1 MIIADENIPLPIIE
15 MLFQNNLETISI
27 FDNYRGISDI
37 DIIEL
42 AQNPPK
48 IILTEDKDF
57 GDLIFAYNQKQV
69 SVILLRY
76 HYSELTEITSV
87 LLKFLLNNIVE
98 ENSFVVITTKN
109 IRVRRIKI

>member
-15 MLFQNNLETISI
+15 SLLQNSI
-27 FDNYRGISDI
+27 EITSVYKDFRGISDI
-37 DIIEL
+37 EIIDL

-76 HYSELTEITSV
+76 HYTEMETISKI
-87 LLKFLLNNIVE
+87 LLKFLLNHTIENHSFIVI
-98 ENSFVVITTKN
+98 SPKN
-109 IRVRRIKI
+109 IRIRKI

>member
-15 MLFQNNLETISI
+15 YLLENSI
-27 FDNYRGISDI
+27 ETTSIYKEYRGISDVQII
-37 DIIEL
+37 DL

-48 IILTEDKDF
+48 IILTEDNDF

-76 HYSELTEITSV
+76 HYTEMEIISKI
-87 LLKFLLNNIVE
+87 LLKFLQNNTI
-98 ENSFVVITTKN
+98 ENHSFVVISPKN
-109 IRVRRIKI
+109 IRIRKI

>member
-15 MLFQNNLETISI
+15 SLLQNSI
-27 FDNYRGISDI
+27 EITSVYKDFRGIADI
-37 DIIEL
+37 EIIDL

-69 SVILLRY
+69 SVILLLY
-76 HYSELTEITSV
+76 HYSEMETISKI
-87 LLKFLLNNIVE
+87 LLKFLLNHAIENHSFIVI
-98 ENSFVVITTKN
+98 SPKN
-109 IRVRRIKI
+109 IRIRKI